1 MVIDNVRVSQRLQK
15 KSNDT
20 AEEENVENVEIEVDD
35 DTEEVETE
43 NVEIEADDN
52 TEEEEFATNFV
63 PRVPAKAIKFA
74 GRKRSCRLLWLHEFY
89 IARIW
94 EQKEENKSICIPVA
108 SIFVWFRV
116 ARGC

>member
-43 NVEIEADDN
+43 NVEIEATFN
-52 TEEEEFATNFV
+52 MPFLV
-63 PRVPAKAIKFA
+63 PPNHDYTIIR
-74 GRKRSCRLLWLHEFY
+74 RRLVRL
-89 IARIW
+89 IR
-94 EQKEENKSICIPVA
+94 
-108 SIFVWFRV
+108 
-116 ARGC
+116 